1 MTGPVV
7 LQLSVHIAAPPETVF
22 PYFTGP
28 TRYVQWLGGDATLNP
43 KPGGEY
49 RVGMRGGVQA
59 AGVFVEIDP
68 PRRVVFTWGW
78 TGDHPVPPGTTR
90 VVVTLTARDG
100 GTLVLLR
107 HHGLS
112 TDRATHP
119 APDGVAAVPGPA
131 PHSRRRRRPR
141 AGSQRL
147 RCGRRW
153 RSAGRCRCAS
163 KLRG

>member
-107 HHGLS
+107 HHGLP
-112 TDRATHP
+112 TDE
-119 APDGVAAVPGPA
+119 
-131 PHSRRRRRPR
+131 
-141 AGSQRL
+141 QRTQHRTGWQL
-147 RCGRRW
+147 YLGRLHIRVE
-153 RSAGRCRCAS
+153 G
-163 KLRG
+163 GDP